1 MTTASRTVTTIR
13 IFCPV
18 QAATLAAAVAGDAA
32 AMDADPALGAMLA
45 ILRDDGPLGD
55 FGIYRNVV
63 EMAPGWESFR
73 PTDDANPTSGT
84 AGAVALSPT
93 ILLTTYIAAEAPA
106 KAVDA
111 ALARIMAAHPWE
123 VPVVEVGSARLL
135 VRA

>member
-18 QAATLAAAVAGDAA
+18 QAATLAAAIAGDAA
-32 AMDADPALGAMLA
+32 AMDADPVLGAMLA

-63 EMAPGWESFR
+63 EIAPGWESFR

-93 ILLTTYIAAEAPA
+93 IVLTTYIAADAPA
-106 KAVDA
+106 EAVDG

-123 VPVVEVGSARLL
+123 VPVVEIGSARLL
-135 VRA
+135 VRG